1 MGGGGRRGGRVRFLA
16 RMAAASAGEGRGR
29 RGIGGTI
36 QDRGA
41 DDHPLSPQG
50 SISASETGVTP
61 EALRAALL
69 AWYDQGARDLA
80 WRVGPAEHRAGV
92 RADPYR
98 VWLSEVMLQQTTV
111 PHATPYF
118 LKFTARWPTVADLAA
133 APDEDVMAAWAGLG
147 YYARARNLL
156 ACARA
161 VANDHGGVFPDTEEG
176 LRALPGL
183 GPYTAAA
190 VAAIAFDRPANVV
203 DGNVERVMAR
213 LHAVETPLPDAKP
226 ELKAL
231 AAALVRDG
239 RPGDWAQALMDL
251 GATVCRPKSP
261 LCDRCP
267 LTAACAGLATGAPE
281 TYPRK
286 TAKAERPH
294 RHGVAYVLT
303 RGAEVALV
311 RRPPKG
317 LLGGMLALPTSDWRA
332 TRFTEAEA
340 RAAAPAPADW
350 RHVGEVEHGFT
361 HFTLTLTLLRAEADA
376 ADDVIWSPRRDL
388 DGLPSVFLKAAR
400 AGLSNLL

>member
-1 MGGGGRRGGRVRFLA
+1 VTADTLRR
-16 RMAAASAGEGRGR
+16 
-29 RGIGGTI
+29 
-36 QDRGA
+36 
-41 DDHPLSPQG
+41 P
-50 SISASETGVTP
+50 
-61 EALRAALL
+61 LL
-69 AWYDQGARDLA
+69 AWYDANARDLP
-80 WRVGPAEHRAGV
+80 WRVRPAARMAGQ

-133 APDEDVMAAWAGLG
+133 APDAEVMAAWAGLG

-161 VANDHGGVFPDTEEG
+161 VARDHGGIFPATEGG
-176 LRALPGL
+176 LRSLPGL

-190 VAAIAFDRPANVV
+190 VGAIAFDLPTNVI

-213 LHAVETPLPDAKP
+213 LFAVEAPLPAAKP
-226 ELKAL
+226 ELKRL
-231 AAALVRDG
+231 AASLVRDD

-251 GATVCRPKSP
+251 GAVICRPKAP

-267 LTAACAGLATGAPE
+267 VAAECAALATGAPDS
-281 TYPRK
+281 YPRR

-294 RHGVAYVLT
+294 RYGVAYVLT
-303 RGAEVALV
+303 RGDEVALV
-311 RRPPKG
+311 RRPPRG

-332 TRFTEAEA
+332 ARWSDAEA
-340 RAAAPAPADW
+340 LAHAPAPAPW
-350 RHVGEVEHGFT
+350 RGVGEVEHGFT
-361 HFTLTLTLLRAEADA
+361 HFTLTLQLLRAEGDA
-376 ADDVIWSPRRDL
+376 EGLIWSPRRDL
-388 DGLPSVFLKAAR
+388 DALPSVFLKAAR